1 MGMLMRTALALAI
14 VLIFA
19 GTAHAQWT
27 GGSIN
32 TASSIGQGGELNA
45 HHAATPSGAS
55 HTNLDAGVNM
65 NSKNPGE
72 FVPSTFTSFKDV
84 LAEAKLQAALR
95 PLTVAEAAR
104 QEQERR
110 SKAKDEKVIQLD
122 EDAQG
127 KLEIALPK
135 Q

>member
-1 MGMLMRTALALAI
+1 MRTAILSAL
-14 VLIFA
+14 VLFFA
-19 GTAHAQWT
+19 GTAHAQWN

-32 TASSIGQGGELNA
+32 TGSSIGQGGELNA
-45 HHAATPSGAS
+45 HRAATPPGPS
-55 HTNLDAGVNM
+55 HPNLDAGVNM

-104 QEQERR
+104 RERERR
-110 SKAKDEKVIQLD
+110 SRSNGANVIQLD
-122 EDAQG
+122 EDARG
-127 KLEIALPK
+127 KLVIAQPK
-135 Q
+135 K

>member
-1 MGMLMRTALALAI
+1 MLMRTVFALAI

-19 GTAHAQWT
+19 GTAHAQFT

-32 TASSIGQGGELNA
+32 TGSSIGQGAALNA
-45 HHAATPSGAS
+45 HHAATPPGPS
-55 HTNLDAGVNM
+55 HPNPDAGVNM

-95 PLTVAEAAR
+95 PLTVGEAAR

-110 SKAKDEKVIQLD
+110 SKAKDVNVIQLD

-127 KLEIALPK
+127 RLVIAQAK
-135 Q
+135 K

>member
-1 MGMLMRTALALAI
+1 MRTVILSAI

-32 TASSIGQGGELNA
+32 TASSIGQGRELNT
-45 HHAATPSGAS
+45 HHAPTPLGPS
-55 HTNLDAGVNM
+55 HTNLDASVNS

-72 FVPSTFTSFKDV
+72 FVPSKFSAYRDA
-84 LAEAKLQAALR
+84 LAEAKLEAAMR

-110 SKAKDEKVIQLD
+110 GKSKDVKVIQLD

-127 KLEIALPK
+127 KLEIAPPK

>member
-1 MGMLMRTALALAI
+1 MPITQRLRSG
-14 VLIFA
+14 
-19 GTAHAQWT
+19 
-27 GGSIN
+27 
-32 TASSIGQGGELNA
+32 
-45 HHAATPSGAS
+45 PS
-55 HTNLDAGVNM
+55 HPNLDAGVNM

-72 FVPSTFTSFKDV
+72 FVPSTFTNFKDV

-110 SKAKDEKVIQLD
+110 SKAKDANVIQLD

-127 KLEIALPK
+127 RLVIAK
-135 Q
+135 AKK